1 MLPHG
6 IPFNIFVAVCV
17 LFSLYQGWTWCSTP
31 PPALVIE
38 IRKPASTQTVTKSS
52 ETVTR
57 ICRAYAAILFAVP
70 TNRPPSLYEYLH
82 IAAACAPSSARSKSS
97 SARRCST
104 HQIYLAVEG
113 TLIEYFPHGGF
124 FSNSNS
130 NSNSNPDNNN
140 RDTNE
145 NNIVHNNN
153 AVVTALVTAILF
165 DEDTRTVYDH
175 LFEPSLSGGASDRIA
190 FLQEKCGE
198 AWR

>member
-1 MLPHG
+1 M
-6 IPFNIFVAVCV
+6 
-17 LFSLYQGWTWCSTP
+17 
-31 PPALVIE
+31 
-38 IRKPASTQTVTKSS
+38 
-52 ETVTR
+52 
-57 ICRAYAAILFAVP
+57 P

-82 IAAACAPSSARSKSS
+82 IAAACAPSPARSKSS

-113 TLIEYFPHGGF
+113 TLIEYLPHGGF

-130 NSNSNPDNNN
+130 NSKSNPDNNN
-140 RDTNE
+140 RGTNE
-145 NNIVHNNN
+145 NNIIHNNN